1 MRELWIELE
10 PIHFDDRNRDLLS
23 QALNAAQ
30 VVVTTDDYVTAAKK
44 HGAKTVAS
52 PTNGEIKLFTEISKE
67 AINEA
72 KCLGKTVCVR
82 VTVQQRED
90 TTKIQDAIAAAV
102 DYILVACTDWKI
114 IPLENIIAQAHG
126 KVKLIAEIHGARE
139 AKLALEI
146 LELGVDGVLL
156 KTISSHEV
164 NETLNVLKTA
174 KTRVEEKREAAA
186 IPLVAAKIMQIKQLN
201 VGARVCID
209 TCDLMKPGEGMLV
222 GCHSSGLFLIQ
233 AEVEENPHVE
243 PRPFRVNAGPVS
255 LYVLTSDNRTKY
267 LSELKAGDEVLIVDR
282 EGKTRLTNIGRIKIE
297 WRPLLLLEAVHGKR
311 KIRTIVQNA
320 ETVRLI
326 TPSGSKSVCE
336 LKPNDEVLV
345 RIEEGG
351 RHFGT
356 LVREESVIET

>member
-1 MRELWIELE
+1 MRELWIELA
-10 PIHFDDRNRDLLS
+10 PAHFDDGNRDLLC
-23 QALNAAQ
+23 QAMKAAR
-30 VVVTTDDYVTAAKK
+30 VVVTTDEYATAAKK
-44 HGAKTVAS
+44 YGAKMVAS
-52 PTNGEIKLFTEISKE
+52 PTEGEIKLFTEISKE
-67 AINEA
+67 LIDET
-72 KCLGKTVCVR
+72 KRVGKPVCVR
-82 VTVQQRED
+82 VTIQHRED
-90 TTKIQDAIAAAV
+90 AAKIQAAIAAAA

-114 IPLENIIAQAHG
+114 IPLENIIAQAYG
-126 KVKLIAEIHGARE
+126 KVKLIAEISNARE

-156 KTISSHEV
+156 KTISSHEI

-174 KTRVEEKREAAA
+174 KTRVEEKMEAAA
-186 IPLVAAKIMQIKQLN
+186 IPLVAAKILQTKQLN

-209 TCDLMKPGEGMLV
+209 TCDLMKPGEGMLI
-222 GCHSSGLFLIQ
+222 GCQSSGLFLIQ

-255 LYVLTSDNRTKY
+255 LYVLTSGNKTKY

-282 EGKTRLTNIGRIKIE
+282 EGKTRLTNIGRVKIE
-297 WRPLLLLEAVHGKR
+297 WRPLLLLEAVYGKR
-311 KIRTIVQNA
+311 KIRTVVQNA
-320 ETVRLI
+320 ETVRLV